1 MAVIQ
6 AKQRQCIVNRHRNAY
21 NSHGFHANAL
31 HWSSREYQ
39 YLLFEV
45 LLGIGVEPG
54 SRVLDFGCG
63 FGDLNGYFAES
74 GIDVDYTGIDLS
86 PELLNEAHYRH
97 PDATLFEGDL
107 FEFSPPPQS
116 FDYTFASGSLS
127 ESLDDGGDYTRE
139 TIRLLFESC
148 RRGCAFNLLD
158 ASHEWTANR
167 FDLQS
172 FDADEMVAWSRTLT
186 ADVEL
191 RRDYAENSF
200 TLYLRR
206 P

>member
-1 MAVIQ
+1 MIQ
-6 AKQRQCIVNRHRNAY
+6 AEQRQRIVNRHRNAY
-21 NSHGFHANAL
+21 NSHGFHVNAL

-39 YLLFEV
+39 YLLFDV
-45 LLGIGVEPG
+45 LLDIGVESG

-63 FGDLNGYFAES
+63 FGDLSGYFAQK
-74 GIDVDYTGIDLS
+74 GIEVDYTGIDLS

-97 PDATLFEGDL
+97 KNSTFFKGDL

-127 ESLDDGGDYTRE
+127 EPLEDGGDYTRH
-139 TIRLLFESC
+139 TIRRLFDSS

-158 ASHEWTANR
+158 AAHEWTANR

-172 FDADEMVAWSRTLT
+172 FDAEEMVEWSRTLT
-186 ADVEL
+186 PDVEL

-206 P
+206 T

>member
-1 MAVIQ
+1 VAVIQ
-6 AKQRQCIVNRHRNAY
+6 AEQRQRIVNRHRNAY

-31 HWSSREYQ
+31 HWSSKEYQ
-39 YLLFEV
+39 NLLFEV
-45 LLGIGVEPG
+45 LLAIGVEPA

-63 FGDLNGYFAES
+63 FGDLNGYFAER

-86 PELLNEAHYRH
+86 PELLNEARYRH

-107 FEFSPPPQS
+107 FELSPPVQS
-116 FDYTFASGSLS
+116 FDYAFASGSLS
-127 ESLDDGGDYTRE
+127 EPLDDGGDYTRE

-158 ASHEWTANR
+158 AAHEWTANR

-172 FDADEMVAWSRTLT
+172 FNADEMVAWSRTLT
-186 ADVEL
+186 PDVEL